1 MRSTFYFLFELRTIF
16 LFIFVGVALTVLSFI
31 SVIVYSIMDKYADKI
46 VKRNA
51 PPPEKLNLLAV
62 FKFDGRFWLVSL
74 LTLVFYSAVTPF
86 VAIAE

>member
-1 MRSTFYFLFELRTIF
+1 LYAGCDGFETWSRTYIFIF
-16 LFIFVGVALTVLSFI
+16 LGVILTALSFL
-31 SVIVYSIMDKYADKI
+31 SVIVYSIMDKYAEKI

-51 PPPEKLNLLAV
+51 PPPEKLNILAV